1 MPAAA
6 SLLAFLAA
14 TIAILVVP
22 GPSVVYVM
30 TRSLDQGRIA
40 GLYSMLGLETG
51 ALLHVCAACAGLT
64 ALVATSAPAL
74 TVLRYAGAAYL
85 IYLGVRQ
92 LCRPTGDQPDVGL
105 LAVSRR
111 RLFRDG
117 VLVDLLNPKTG
128 LFFVAFLP
136 QFIDPAGGPASVQV
150 LVLGMC
156 FVALAVICDSSY
168 VMLAGRVGRAIRSSP
183 SVRGRLDRG
192 TGLVYLGLAAV
203 TAVG

>member
-1 MPAAA
+1 MEST

-14 TIAILVVP
+14 TVAILAVP

-30 TRSLDQGRIA
+30 TRSLDQGRTA

-85 IYLGVRQ
+85 VYLGVRQ
-92 LCRPTGDQPDVGL
+92 LCRPARDQSEVTL
-105 LAVSRR
+105 VVSRR

-136 QFIDPAGGPASVQV
+136 QFIDPAGGPASLQV
-150 LVLGMC
+150 LVLGLC
-156 FVALAVICDSSY
+156 FVALAVLCDSSY
-168 VMLAGRVGRAIRSSP
+168 VLLAGRVGRAIRSSP
-183 SVRGRLDRG
+183 RVRGRLDRG

-203 TAVG
+203 AAFG